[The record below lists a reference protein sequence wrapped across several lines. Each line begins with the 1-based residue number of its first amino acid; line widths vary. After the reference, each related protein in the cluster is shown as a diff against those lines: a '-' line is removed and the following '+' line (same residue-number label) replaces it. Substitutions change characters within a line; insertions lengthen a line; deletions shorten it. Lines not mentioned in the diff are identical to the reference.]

1 MGTAQSASPETA
13 YRSPALVLVI
23 TGLTAFMAFL
33 DSTIVNI
40 AFPSIS
46 ESFRHSSVSTVS
58 WVLNAYNVG
67 FAALLIPCGCLADLL
82 GRRRVLTVGLVLFT
96 VTSLLCA
103 VSPDIGMLIA
113 MRALQAVGAA
123 LLVPASLALLLPAFS
138 EQRRAFA
145 IAIYSA
151 AAAAA
156 AGIGPALGG
165 LLVSTSSWRLVF
177 LVNVPLGALCLLGT
191 RRVLTESLQP
201 SQRRPSISVSIA
213 TSACIALVALAIV
226 QGDAWGRTSPRVI
239 GSLCAAALLLGFC
252 AQRIAV
258 GAASLVDQS
267 LLRTRTFRA
276 GNSATL
282 AFSIAFY
289 ATILCNVLF
298 LTTAWHYSVL
308 RAGMSVTPP
317 PLVAM
322 LVAGPAGRWVDKG
335 AARLVSTSGSV
346 VFAAGLLLLVHRSGL
361 QPHYWSVWL
370 PTAVLTGIG
379 AGMVLS
385 TLATVSLHAVPTDLL
400 ATASATNGA
409 VRQLGAV
416 LGVAL
421 LVSTVGSP
429 RPAGLLGAF
438 HHGWA
443 MASGAAFLAGLLC
456 LRIPPLPRDDR

>member
-1 MGTAQSASPETA
+1 MATVQSTAPQTA
-13 YRSPALVLVI
+13 YRSPALVLAI

-46 ESFRHSSVSTVS
+46 RSFPHSSVSTIS
-58 WVLNAYNVG
+58 WVLTAYNVG
-67 FAALLIPCGCLADLL
+67 FAALLIPCGRIADLL
-82 GRRRVLTVGLVLFT
+82 GRRRVVTVGLVIFT

-103 VSPDIGMLIA
+103 VAPNIGILIA
-113 MRALQAVGAA
+113 ARATQAVGAA

-156 AGIGPALGG
+156 AGVGPALGG
-165 LLVSTSSWRLVF
+165 LLVSASSWRLVF
-177 LVNVPLGALCLLGT
+177 LVNVPLGALCLVGV
-191 RRVLTESLQP
+191 RRVLTESYQP
-201 SQRRPSISVSIA
+201 GQRRPSISVSLA
-213 TSACIALVALAIV
+213 TSASIAAVALAIV
-226 QGDAWGRTSPRVI
+226 QGNAWGWASVRVI
-239 GSLCAAALLLGFC
+239 GCLCAALLLLAFC

-267 LLRTRTFRA
+267 LLRRRTFRA
-276 GNSATL
+276 GNTATL

-298 LTTAWHYSVL
+298 LTTAWHYSIV
-308 RAGMSVTPP
+308 RTGVSVTPP

-322 LVAGPAGRWVDKG
+322 VVAGPAGRWVDKG
-335 AARLVSTSGSV
+335 AARLVSTLGSAI
-346 VFAAGLLLLVHRSGL
+346 FAAGLLLVVLRSGL
-361 QPHYWSVWL
+361 EPHYWSVWF
-370 PTAVLTGIG
+370 PTAVITGIG

-385 TLATVSLHAVPTDLL
+385 TLATISLQAVPAQLL
-400 ATASATNGA
+400 ATASAANGA

-421 LVSTVGSP
+421 LIGTVGSP
-429 RPAGLLGAF
+429 RPPHVLDAF
-438 HHGWA
+438 HDGWA
-443 MASGAAFLAGLLC
+443 LAIGASLLAALLS
-456 LRIPPLPRDDR
+456 LRIQPLHAPI